1 MLEPCDGKVSR
12 TVLRGE
18 GSRKA
23 PALPAVPTRRI
34 NSMKEQEYAG
44 FWIRFSALVID
55 LVIMTIVLY
64 VPLSFI
70 YGEEYW
76 VGEQFIYGFWD
87 VLLGYVVPIV
97 ATIWCWLRFFGTPG
111 KIATKL
117 KIVDAKTGNKLSL
130 GQAIGRYFAYIP
142 AILPLGIGLIWVG
155 IDKKKQGGH
164 DKLAGTV
171 VIKTNESEP
180 VKFEE

>member
-1 MLEPCDGKVSR
+1 MK
-12 TVLRGE
+12 
-18 GSRKA
+18 
-23 PALPAVPTRRI
+23 
-34 NSMKEQEYAG
+34 KEQEYAG
-44 FWIRFSALVID
+44 FWIRFGALLID
-55 LVIMTIVLY
+55 LVIITIVLV

-76 VGEQFIYGFWD
+76 FGEQIIHGFWD
-87 VLLGYVVPIV
+87 VLLGYIVPIV
-97 ATIWCWLRFFGTPG
+97 ATIWFWLRFLGTPG
-111 KIATKL
+111 KMATRL

-142 AILPLGIGLIWVG
+142 AMLPLGLGFIWVG
-155 IDKKKQGGH
+155 IDKKKQGWH

-171 VIKTNESEP
+171 VIKESEP

>member
-1 MLEPCDGKVSR
+1 
-12 TVLRGE
+12 
-18 GSRKA
+18 
-23 PALPAVPTRRI
+23 
-34 NSMKEQEYAG
+34 MKKDQEYAG
-44 FWIRFSALVID
+44 FWIRFGAFLID
-55 LVIMTIVLY
+55 LVIITTVSG

-76 VGEQFIYGFWD
+76 SGEQIIHGFWD
-87 VLLGYVVPIV
+87 VLLGYIVPIV
-97 ATIWCWLRFFGTPG
+97 ATIWFWLRFLGTPG
-111 KIATKL
+111 KMATRL

-142 AILPLGIGLIWVG
+142 AMLPLGLGFIWVG
-155 IDKKKQGGH
+155 IDKKKQGWH

-171 VIKTNESEP
+171 VIKESEP